1 MVFQEIALTIAF
13 WLYFI
18 NAILLIC
25 HEIESAYWKE
35 WELFKMKGGITL
47 FIIIHIPLLTLI
59 LYGMIEFYLAS
70 VIGAIFSFVLSLGG
84 IFAFSIHTYFIKKGN
99 VEFTLPISKILLYS
113 LLVISVLQ
121 IIFTILAATVP
132 TLIPCGLC

>member
-1 MVFQEIALTIAF
+1 MALQEIALTIAF
-13 WLYFI
+13 WLYFA

-47 FIIIHIPLLTLI
+47 FVIIHIPLVALI
-59 LYGMIEFYLAS
+59 LYGMIEFYEATI
-70 VIGAIFSFVLSLGG
+70 VGVIFSFIIALGG
-84 IFAFSIHTYFIKKGN
+84 TFAFSIHTHFIKKGN
-99 VEFTLPISKILLYS
+99 EEFTLPISKIILYS

-121 IIFTILAATVP
+121 IIFTIIATNVP
-132 TLIPCGLC
+132 TFAPCALC

>member
-1 MVFQEIALTIAF
+1 MAFQEIALIIAF
-13 WLYFI
+13 WLYFA

-47 FIIIHIPLLTLI
+47 FVIFHIPLLGLI
-59 LYGMIEFYLAS
+59 FYGMIEFYLAS
-70 VIGAIFSFVLSLGG
+70 IIGAIFSFVLSLGG

-99 VEFTLPISKILLYS
+99 EEFTLPISKILLYG

-132 TLIPCGLC
+132 IVVHCGLC